1 MRLMQR
7 LLRLLA
13 QGERLKPS
21 EAAKLISKPRK
32 TIQEAF
38 TRLCRRGYAI
48 SLAGVYVSTPDGLIF
63 AASGD
68 EIKSGPAGF
77 ERQKPR
83 VIDGTI
89 RTKAWRAMRIK
100 GKFSLED
107 LGRSVLDGS
116 EEGKEPL
123 HNIRKYVVG
132 LQKAGYLLEMK
143 RRARGS
149 APTSNGSKRW
159 MLVRNTGPLAPVI
172 RKGSQVWD
180 QNEERNYLFAEQE
193 S

>member
-1 MRLMQR
+1 MGLMQN
-7 LLRLLA
+7 LLQLLA
-13 QGERLKPS
+13 QGQKLKPS
-21 EAAKLISKPRK
+21 EAAKLMSKSRQLM
-32 TIQEAF
+32 QEGFSKLAK
-38 TRLCRRGYAI
+38 RGYAI
-48 SLAGVYVSTPDGLIF
+48 SLSGEYVCTPEGLIF
-63 AASGD
+63 AQSGQ

-83 VIDGTI
+83 VIDGSI

-100 GKFSLED
+100 VKFSLED

-116 EEGKEPL
+116 EGGKDPL
-123 HNIRKYVVG
+123 ENIRKYVAG
-132 LQKAGYLLEMK
+132 LQKTGYLIEMK
-143 RRARGS
+143 RRIPGS

-172 RKGSQVWD
+172 RKGNQVWD
-180 QNEERNYLFAEQE
+180 QNEERNYPFAEQQ